1 MPFLSEK
8 NGIPWKYIESIRLDS
23 LTKSYNG
30 SHVVRDLSLTI
41 QGGELIALIG
51 ASGSGKT
58 TTLRMMNRLIEP
70 DDGDVLINDI
80 PVRTIEP
87 RVLRRSMGYV
97 IQQTGLLPHL
107 TVSANIGLP
116 LKIAHVPEGEI
127 AHRVRSLLSLVRLD
141 PDTYQH
147 RKPAELSGGQQ
158 QRVGLARAL
167 ATDPPLLLMDEPFGA
182 LDPLLRRELQKEFL
196 EIKKHLGITIIFV
209 THDVHEAFLLGDRVA
224 LLHEG
229 GLHALGTP
237 SELLLAARN
246 DPLLSYFIGDTRLS
260 YSITTPAIS
269 LALRPDEYLIR
280 TDEMKSDTIRSD
292 HRVILSFDGSGA
304 LQGTF
309 SDCLQST
316 VPVAVAGYDTTMH
329 QAVLLC
335 TRTGS
340 RVLVLHDDP
349 GAVQGKDIGHVILL
363 DDIMQFLFGSES

>member
-1 MPFLSEK
+1 MNFFSEK
-8 NGIPWKYIESIRLDS
+8 RDIPWDYIDSIRLDS
-23 LTKSYNG
+23 LTKAYSD
-30 SHVVRDLSLTI
+30 SHAVRDLSLTI

-58 TTLRMMNRLIEP
+58 TTLRMINRLIEP
-70 DDGDVLINDI
+70 DSGAVYINDI
-80 PVRTIEP
+80 PIRSIEP

-107 TVSANIGLP
+107 TISANVGLP
-116 LKIAHVPEGEI
+116 LKIAHGTDEEI
-127 AHRVRSLLSLVRLD
+127 SRRVRSLRLEPETFED
-141 PDTYQH
+141 

-182 LDPLLRRELQKEFL
+182 LDPLLRKELQKEFL

-237 SELLLAARN
+237 SELLLAARD

-260 YSITTPAIS
+260 YSIATPVRS
-269 LALRPDEYLIR
+269 LALRPDDYLIWSE
-280 TDEMKSDTIRSD
+280 TMGDAAIRPN
-292 HRVILSFDGSGA
+292 HRVILFPDTTGDIYA
-304 LQGTF
+304 EF
-309 SDCLQST
+309 PDCPRLR
-316 VPVAVAGYDTTMH
+316 VPVAISGYDTTAH
-329 QAVLLC
+329 QATFLC

-340 RVLVLHDDP
+340 RVLVLSDGSDF
-349 GAVQGKDIGHVILL
+349 GGDVAEIGHVILF
-363 DDIMQFLFGSES
+363 DDIMQFLFGYES

>member
-70 DDGDVLINDI
+70 DDGAVLINDI
-80 PVRTIEP
+80 PLRTIEP

-141 PDTYQH
+141 PDTFQH
-147 RKPAELSGGQQ
+147 RKQQ

-209 THDVHEAFLLGDRVA
+209 THDVHEAFLLADRVA

-237 SELLLAARN
+237 SELLLAARH

-269 LALRPDEYLIR
+269 LALRPDEYLVR
-280 TDEMKSDTIRSD
+280 MDEMKSDTIRSD
-292 HRVILSFDGSGA
+292 HRVILSFDGSGS
-304 LQGTF
+304 LHGIF
-309 SDCLQST
+309 PDCLQST
-316 VPVAVAGYDTTMH
+316 VPV
-329 QAVLLC
+329 
-335 TRTGS
+335 
-340 RVLVLHDDP
+340 
-349 GAVQGKDIGHVILL
+349 
-363 DDIMQFLFGSES
+363 